1 MNLLR
6 LIVSIWE
13 PLTSSK
19 MKKILRICLGTLLAF
34 SITTSVLAD
43 KEESSIDS
51 ISTGVADT
59 GETKFGK
66 AKGDIEASKAKY
78 SVAVLPYVD
87 ASGLEGRSREM
98 AVNAIK
104 EALKTKYPNKGKV
117 KVAGAKLV
125 NEAMKSYPLENSDAP
140 VLKEMVTLGQAMGVD
155 RVIYINML
163 PVRQKETGFMV
174 IAGSQTASAV
184 VAMKLKCVDVKEKKY
199 LFNQTVEDI
208 GSSSSINFWKI
219 GQPSKAKAV
228 KRGTANCMRDFLTAF
243 N

>member
-1 MNLLR
+1 MN
-6 LIVSIWE
+6 
-13 PLTSSK
+13 
-19 MKKILRICLGTLLAF
+19 KIMSICLGMLLAVSF
-34 SITTSVLAD
+34 TTKGMAE
-43 KEESSIDS
+43 KEPSSIDS
-51 ISTGVADT
+51 ISAGVADT
-59 GETKFGK
+59 GETNFGK
-66 AKGDIEASKAKY
+66 AKGDIKASGSHY

-104 EALKTKYPNKGKV
+104 EALKTKYPENGKV
-117 KVAGAKLV
+117 KVAGARLV
-125 NEAMKSYPLENSDAP
+125 NKAMKNYPLENADAP
-140 VLKEMVTLGQAMGVD
+140 VLKELVTLGQAMGVD
-155 RVIYINML
+155 RVIYMNML

-184 VAMKLKCVDVKEKKY
+184 VAMKLKCVDVKAEKY

>member
-1 MNLLR
+1 
-6 LIVSIWE
+6 
-13 PLTSSK
+13 
-19 MKKILRICLGTLLAF
+19 MKKILSVCLGIILAAGL
-34 SITTSVLAD
+34 STGVYAAQ
-43 KEESSIDS
+43 EESSIDS

-66 AKGDIEASKAKY
+66 AKGNIKASTASY

-98 AVNAIK
+98 AVNAVK
-104 EALKTKYPNKGKV
+104 GALKTKYPGKGKV
-117 KVAGAKLV
+117 KIASAQLV
-125 NEAMKSYPLENSDAP
+125 DKAMKAYPLENTDTP
-140 VLKEMVTLGQAMGVD
+140 VLNELVTLGQAMGVD

-174 IAGSQTASAV
+174 IAGSQTYSAV
-184 VAMKLKCVDVKEKKY
+184 VSMKLKCVDVAAKKY

-219 GQPSKAKAV
+219 GQPSRAKAV
-228 KRGTANCMRDFLTAF
+228 KRGASNCMRDFLTAF
-243 N
+243 E